1 MIVDIALMKI
11 AASNIHH
18 VVRSTGLLVCLVD
31 RPHAS
36 RVRSTGL
43 PVDWSTSGLLS
54 TGSTGVYIVDS
65 RHVSP
70 LALKDSTMS
79 G

>member
-18 VVRSTGLLVCLVD
+18 VVRSTGLLVYLVD

-43 PVDWSTSGLLS
+43 TGRLVYQRSTVYRVYRGLP
-54 TGSTGVYIVDS
+54 G
-65 RHVSP
+65 RQ
-70 LALKDSTMS
+70 
-79 G
+79 